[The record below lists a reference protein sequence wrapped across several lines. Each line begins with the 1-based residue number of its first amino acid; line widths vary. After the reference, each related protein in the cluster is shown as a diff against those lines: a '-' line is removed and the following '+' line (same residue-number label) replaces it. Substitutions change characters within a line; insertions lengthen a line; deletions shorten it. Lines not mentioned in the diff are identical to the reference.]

1 MQEHATK
8 PSEIKA
14 APQYHVSALSGV
26 VWAVLPAGS
35 KTVCCFKQSI
45 WCYVLWYTVGSACA
59 LKLMFE
65 CLLPQISQQFHPL
78 SVSLLRTIDCQRCSL
93 EELHY

>member
-26 VWAVLPAGS
+26 VWAVLLAGS
-35 KTVCCFKQSI
+35 KTVCCFKQPI
-45 WCYVLWYTVGSACA
+45 WCYVLWYSGFCV
-59 LKLMFE
+59 
-65 CLLPQISQQFHPL
+65 
-78 SVSLLRTIDCQRCSL
+78 CSKANV
-93 EELHY
+93 